1 MHFWF
6 EFLLADGSFNL
17 SLYCKYLVQFSSQSI
32 FYFSVYLSYFLQNF
46 WYCFVWN
53 RNCVN
58 ISICWLVR
66 TNTILLVGL
75 IDFFIFILSIC
86 YDRCT
91 DGAADHQAWPGKHTP
106 KYHQRADL
114 FFDENFQRSSSANV
128 TNLWGSSA
136 ASPFLS
142 VAPLWCSWEIL
153 RTLALHSVVLTTFLF
168 GWSFG
173 PPLGSSLLN
182 SEVMLHC
189 SFPVAHQ
196 LFLKTKN

>member
-58 ISICWLVR
+58 ISICWLVW

-91 DGAADHQAWPGKHTP
+91 DRAADHQQLDPGSTP
-106 KYHQRADL
+106 QSITREQICFLMKTFR
-114 FFDENFQRSSSANV
+114 
-128 TNLWGSSA
+128 GA
-136 ASPFLS
+136 AVPMWQTCG
-142 VAPLWCSWEIL
+142 A
-153 RTLALHSVVLTTFLF
+153 AVL
-168 GWSFG
+168 
-173 PPLGSSLLN
+173 PPLSYQLHLCGAAERYCVLLR
-182 SEVMLHC
+182 C
-189 SFPVAHQ
+189 TQ
-196 LFLKTKN
+196 